1 MLPQNMTAIV
11 ITSFGAPDVM
21 QPQERPIIMP
31 GDHEVLIEVK
41 AAGVNRPDVS
51 QRQGKYPP
59 PPGAPQDVP
68 GLEVAG
74 IIVACGH
81 KVTRWKVGDKVCALV
96 PGGGYASFCLAHE
109 SNALPV
115 PQGFSFTEAAAL
127 PETFFTVWTN
137 VFQRGHL
144 ASGETLLV
152 HGGSSGIGTT
162 AIMLAKA
169 FGAKVI
175 VTAGTDEKCTACV
188 KLGADHAINYKTQ
201 DFVEEVKKITGGQGA
216 DVILDMVGGS
226 YVQRNYA
233 AAAIEG
239 RIVQIAFM
247 QGYKIEALDMRA
259 LSAKRLTHTG
269 STLRPRTPEQKAI
282 IARELEAKV
291 WPLLNKGAF
300 RPVID
305 ATYPL
310 AEAAK
315 AHAHME
321 ASTHVGKIVLTL

>member
-11 ITSFGAPDVM
+11 ITQFGAPDVM
-21 QPQERPIIMP
+21 QPQNRPIEMP

-74 IIVACGH
+74 MIVACGH

-144 ASGETLLV
+144 MSGETLLV

-175 VTAGTDEKCTACV
+175 VTAGTDEKCAACV

-233 AAAIEG
+233 AAAVEG

>member
-11 ITSFGAPDVM
+11 ITQFGAPDVM
-21 QPQERPIIMP
+21 QLQERPIEMP

-74 IIVACGH
+74 MIVACGH
-81 KVTRWKVGDKVCALV
+81 KVTRWKVGDKICALV

-127 PETFFTVWTN
+127 PDTFFTVWTN

-175 VTAGTDEKCTACV
+175 VTAGTDEKCAACV

-233 AAAIEG
+233 AAAVEG

-259 LSAKRLTHTG
+259 ISAKRLTHTG

-291 WPLLNKGAF
+291 WPLLNKGTF

-310 AEAAK
+310 TEAAK

>member
-11 ITSFGAPDVM
+11 ITSFGAPEVM

-74 IIVACGH
+74 MIVACGH

-115 PQGFSFTEAAAL
+115 PQGFSLTEAAAL

-169 FGAKVI
+169 FDAKVI
-175 VTAGTDEKCTACV
+175 VTAGTDEKCAACV

-201 DFVEEVKKITGGQGA
+201 DFVEEVKKITSGQGA

-233 AAAIEG
+233 AAAVEG

-259 LSAKRLTHTG
+259 ISAKRLTHTG

-291 WPLLNKGAF
+291 WPLLDKGAF